1 MSDTYEDIMHL
12 SRPYYED
19 LPPMSMHD
27 RAAQFSPFAALV
39 GYDDEVAETAR
50 TVESRLELTEDD
62 INELNRKLDRLIGM
76 LSEQP
81 VVSVTYF
88 VPDERK
94 QGGRYTDKTGTVRI
108 YDSYTNELVFTDGER
123 VKVED
128 MISMSF

>member
-1 MSDTYEDIMHL
+1 
-12 SRPYYED
+12 
-19 LPPMSMHD
+19 
-27 RAAQFSPFAALV
+27 
-39 GYDDEVAETAR
+39 
-50 TVESRLELTEDD
+50 
-62 INELNRKLDRLIGM
+62 M
-76 LSEQP
+76 LGEQP